1 MELARTHARPLFEAA
16 IANARSGKFED
27 SEKAFLSAK
36 AVYGGMSYCCNV
48 ETLFT
53 DEFAGWRAWVEK
65 ARAQW
70 EAEAGAR
77 AAAWEA
83 GALMRATAE
92 VAQLKAEIARVEQ
105 EEAARE
111 AAAMAEAAR
120 ASAEK
125 KAKKARDAEVA
136 KAEKEAAALR
146 KKLEAMKELMA
157 MKADGSR
164 PTSASRSRRTSA
176 SLPTPPTPLRA
187 ASPVDFGDE
196 ASLDAL
202 KSVAFRAQDFMT
214 KARFRK
220 LMADRG
226 FPLEADQHVCHI
238 IAESNGGANHIDN
251 FFVAAG
257 SLNQSLGNRNDAYLA
272 GVAGLEQVR
281 KAVAVSRTTGYTG
294 PGADELIAMA
304 KAARA

>member
-1 MELARTHARPLFEAA
+1 
-16 IANARSGKFED
+16 
-27 SEKAFLSAK
+27 
-36 AVYGGMSYCCNV
+36 MSYYCNV
-48 ETLFT
+48 EACFT
-53 DEFAGWRAWVEK
+53 NEFAGWRDWVEK

-83 GALMRATAE
+83 GALARAAAE

-111 AAAMAEAAR
+111 KEAWERVGR

-125 KAKKARDAEVA
+125 KAKKAREAEVA
-136 KAEKEAAALR
+136 KAEKEAVALR
-146 KKLEAMKELMA
+146 KKLES
-157 MKADGSR
+157 MKAGGSRPGSR

-176 SLPTPPTPLRA
+176 SLPSPPSPLRA

-214 KARFRK
+214 KAQFRK
-220 LMADRG
+220 LRERAG
-226 FPLEADQHVCHI
+226 FPLNADQHVCHI

-251 FFVAAG
+251 FYVAAG

-272 GVAGLEQVR
+272 EAAGLEQTR
-281 KAVAVSRTTGYTG
+281 KAVAVSRSTGYTG